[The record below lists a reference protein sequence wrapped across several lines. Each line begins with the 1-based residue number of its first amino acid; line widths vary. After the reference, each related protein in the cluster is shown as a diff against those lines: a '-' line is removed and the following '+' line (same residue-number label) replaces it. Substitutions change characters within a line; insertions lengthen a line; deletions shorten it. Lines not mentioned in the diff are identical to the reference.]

1 MTETSPPSSSHR
13 PPADLLPAT
22 DSLFGTLPGKDFV
35 PPGHPSAIASP
46 EALWF
51 FRHET
56 IVVPRHGVSVADF
69 DRHRLAYAD
78 IAAWHAR
85 TPIGSS
91 VERPPL
97 VWVAAP
103 QLANACRLID
113 PHHLAVGTQTVP
125 MALHPRHPLNR
136 SYFNEDSARFLG
148 DRPLRIRG
156 HWQDGRWIVRCLWPE
171 DFRLPATPAARPLT
185 EATAEGVRKRV
196 REQPDGGARSPF
208 MVERLWQRSS
218 DAPSASGQAA
228 IAFILNGAQGD
239 DDEAH
244 GGHFAI
250 ATGKVG
256 DNGAIDDWLVA
267 NYYTLDSESEKGII
281 AAPVPLDNYFADL
294 NAGQAWYRP
303 SSMLVAVLKDPRT
316 AVHIQSALARAFQH
330 FYRHR
335 LAYQHARSN
344 CAGISVS
351 TLRALGWQVPA
362 AGPESWALALPALP
376 MAAIASGSLKKGKA
390 TFDYLTEDR
399 TRLYP
404 AVAFE
409 EITADLLRLAEGNAG
424 RTLGNFET
432 ALAGDIDSLLFV
444 RIPQLPSNR
453 AWGNHAVVSSREY
466 HARVPRDPAERQIV
480 PVGPRPF
487 PKDFIDPDAPREP
500 PLRSDYA
507 VAAWAIVLA
516 ATLAYLLL
524 A

>member
-1 MTETSPPSSSHR
+1 MTATSSSSDSIQA
-13 PPADLLPAT
+13 PAGLMAAT
-22 DSLFGTLPGKDFV
+22 TGPFGFYPGNDFV
-35 PPGHPSAIASP
+35 PPEHPSATASP
-46 EALWF
+46 ETLWF
-51 FRHET
+51 FRHES
-56 IVVPRHGVSVADF
+56 IVVPHRDAPVADF
-69 DRHRLAYAD
+69 DRQALAYAD
-78 IAAWHAR
+78 VAAWHAR
-85 TPIGSS
+85 TPIGSAT
-91 VERPPL
+91 ERPPL
-97 VWVAAP
+97 IWIAAP
-103 QLANACRLID
+103 ELANGCRLVD
-113 PHHLAVGTQTVP
+113 AAHLDIGTQTVS

-136 SYFNEDSARFLG
+136 AYFNEDSALFLSA
-148 DRPLRIRG
+148 RPLRVRG
-156 HWQDGRWIVRCLWPE
+156 QWRAGQWIARCFWPE
-171 DFRLPATPAARPLT
+171 DFRLHATPTPRPLDRPTT
-185 EATAEGVRKRV
+185 ENVRERV
-196 REQPDGGARSPF
+196 RELPDGGARSPF
-208 MVERLWQRSS
+208 IVERLWQRSN
-218 DAPSASGQAA
+218 DAAPAPGQPV

-250 ATGKVG
+250 ATGNVG
-256 DNGAIDDWLVA
+256 ENGAIDDWLVS

-281 AAPVPLDNYFADL
+281 AAQVPLDNYFADL

-303 SSMLVAVLKDPRT
+303 SCMVVAVLKDPR
-316 AVHIQSALARAFQH
+316 AAIHIQSALARVFQH

-335 LAYQHARSN
+335 LAYQHARAN

-351 TLRALGWQVPA
+351 TMRALGWQIPA

-376 MAAIASGSLKKGKA
+376 LATLASCSLKKGKA

-409 EITADLLRLAEGNAG
+409 EITADLLRLADGSTG
-424 RTLGNFET
+424 RTLSDFERV
-432 ALAGDIDSLLFV
+432 LADDIGSLLFV

-453 AWGNHAVVSSREY
+453 AWGNHPVVSSREY

-487 PKDFIDPDAPREP
+487 PKDFIDPEAPREP

-507 VAAWAIVLA
+507 VAAWAITLVA
-516 ATLAYLLL
+516 AFAYLLL